1 MVLCATA
8 VLGVGCGSGDSPR
21 ESEQRASLMLLHRQ
35 QATRRV
41 LERKLAKARR
51 EARLSRQAARSR
63 AKQGGG
69 TILKLGAT
77 HSFEALA
84 VSMSARVGLA
94 VAPLGSGGN
103 EAFGSLQA
111 GHAWSSIKVPILV
124 TLMRDRREGLTPTEM
139 QWASAAI
146 EASDNDAAA
155 SLFHRLERIH
165 GGLNSASKAVQ
176 GVMALAGNSV
186 TVATAPPPPG
196 AVSTYGQTQWSID
209 EASAFYRALAN
220 GCLLDPSG
228 TEYVLDLMRNVIP
241 EQQWGLGEAGFDP
254 SWSVAI
260 KGGWGSEAESGSY
273 LVRQS
278 GVVQNGP
285 AGIAVTMIAE
295 DAPGS
300 FPAGIADLTRMA
312 TWLRENIR
320 SLGPPA
326 GGCP

>member
-1 MVLCATA
+1 
-8 VLGVGCGSGDSPR
+8 
-21 ESEQRASLMLLHRQ
+21 
-35 QATRRV
+35 
-41 LERKLAKARR
+41 
-51 EARLSRQAARSR
+51 
-63 AKQGGG
+63 
-69 TILKLGAT
+69 
-77 HSFEALA
+77 
-84 VSMSARVGLA
+84 MSARVGLA
-94 VAPLGSGGN
+94 IAPLGPGGN
-103 EAFGSLQA
+103 VALGSLQA

-124 TLMRDRREGLTPTEM
+124 TLMRDRHEGLQPAEM
-139 QWASAAI
+139 QWAGAAI

-165 GGLNSASKAVQ
+165 GGLSGASKAVQ
-176 GVMALAGNSV
+176 EVMALAGNLA

-220 GCLLDPSG
+220 DCLLNPSR
-228 TEYVLDLMRNVIP
+228 TEYLLDLMRNVVP

-254 SWSVAI
+254 RWSIAI
-260 KGGWGSEAESGSY
+260 KGGWGPEAGSGSY

-278 GVVQNGP
+278 GVVQNGS

-295 DAPGS
+295 DPSGS
-300 FPAGIADLTRMA
+300 FPAGTADLTRMA

-326 GGCP
+326 SDCS

>member
-1 MVLCATA
+1 MAL
-8 VLGVGCGSGDSPR
+8 LGAGCGSDSD
-21 ESEQRASLMLLHRQ
+21 QRGTERKASMRLLRQ
-35 QATRRV
+35 QQAKRRA
-41 LERKLAKARR
+41 LERELTAAKRARR
-51 EARLSRQAARSR
+51 RAVRRARQAARSTAR
-63 AKQGGG
+63 QTGGP
-69 TILKLGAT
+69 IFRSGAT
-77 HSFEALA
+77 HSFEALSA
-84 VSMSARVGLA
+84 STSARIGLA
-94 VAPLGSGGN
+94 VIPLGS
-103 EAFGSLQA
+103 EETASFGSLQT

-124 TLMRDRREGLTPTEM
+124 TLMRDSHGGLTSAEM
-139 QWASAAI
+139 EWASAAI

-165 GGLNSASKAVQ
+165 GGLSSASEAVQ
-176 GVMALAGNSV
+176 GVMALAGNSA

-220 GCLLDPSG
+220 GCMLDPSG

-260 KGGWGSEAESGSY
+260 KGGWGPEAGSGGY

-278 GVVQNGP
+278 GVIQNGP

-295 DAPGS
+295 DSSGS
-300 FPAGIADLTRMA
+300 FAAGAADLTRMA

-320 SLGPPA
+320 GLGPPA

>member
-1 MVLCATA
+1 M
-8 VLGVGCGSGDSPR
+8 R
-21 ESEQRASLMLLHRQ
+21 SL
-35 QATRRV
+35 
-41 LERKLAKARR
+41 
-51 EARLSRQAARSR
+51 

-69 TILKLGAT
+69 TILKSGAT

-84 VSMSARVGLA
+84 ASMSARVGLA
-94 VAPLGSGGN
+94 IVPLGSGED

-124 TLMRDRREGLTPTEM
+124 TLMRDRHGDLAPAEM
-139 QWASAAI
+139 EWASAAI

-155 SLFHRLERIH
+155 SLFRRLEQIH
-165 GGLNSASKAVQ
+165 GGLSSASEAVQ
-176 GVMALAGNSV
+176 GVLALSGNSA

-196 AVSTYGQTQWSID
+196 AVSTYGQTQWSLD

-260 KGGWGSEAESGSY
+260 KGGWGPEAESGSY

-278 GVVQNGP
+278 GVIQNGP

-295 DAPGS
+295 NTSGS
-300 FPAGIADLTRMA
+300 FPAGTADLTRMA

-326 GGCP
+326 GSCS